1 MCENGAK
8 IAVIL
13 ADGFEEIEAI
23 TLIDILRRAG
33 ANVKIVGL
41 SEKNIRGVHGIK
53 IEADEI
59 FDDVFS
65 RENIDENIDACAK
78 PLNPARDLNQDTKEQ
93 ILEANSPKSTSGCSV
108 KQTPNLDENLAS
120 NLINV
125 AQMDDFDAIL
135 LPGGLPGAKFL
146 AQSKKLG
153 AVLRKFSAQGK
164 KIGAICAAPWAL
176 ASAGILRGEFVCYP
190 GFEKQVLSAND
201 EFMHVQNGEKNSQ
214 ICGENL
220 QNELKFCSD
229 KNVVINGNILTSKG
243 PATAMEF
250 ALILVREICGETKYN
265 EIKSDLLFLNFGFVL
280 SKNLDGNLF

>member
-1 MCENGAK
+1 MGENSTK

-41 SEKNIRGVHGIK
+41 SEKNIRGAHGIK

-65 RENIDENIDACAK
+65 SENIDENIDACAK
-78 PLNPARDLNQDTKEQ
+78 PLNPARDLNQDTKDQ

-108 KQTPNLDENLAS
+108 KQTPNLDENLIDA
-120 NLINV
+120 
-125 AQMDDFDAIL
+125 AQMEFDAIL

-176 ASAGILRGEFVCYP
+176 ASAGVLRGEFVCYP

-201 EFMHVQNGEKNSQ
+201 EFMRVQNGEKNSQ

-220 QNELKFCSD
+220 QNELKFCGD
-229 KNVVINGNILTSKG
+229 KNVVINGSILTSKG

-265 EIKSDLLFLNFGFVL
+265 EIKSDLLF
-280 SKNLDGNLF
+280 

>member
-1 MCENGAK
+1 MCENSTK

-41 SEKNIRGVHGIK
+41 GAKNIRGAHGIK
-53 IEADEI
+53 IEVDEI

-78 PLNPARDLNQDTKEQ
+78 PLNPARDLNQDTKDQ

-108 KQTPNLDENLAS
+108 KQTPNLDENL
-120 NLINV
+120 I
-125 AQMDDFDAIL
+125 DDFDAIL

-153 AVLRKFSAQGK
+153 AVLRKFSARGK
-164 KIGAICAAPWAL
+164 KIVAICAAPWAL
-176 ASAGILRGEFVCYP
+176 ASAGVLRGEFVCYP

-201 EFMHVQNGEKNSQ
+201 EFMRVQNGEKNSQ
-214 ICGENL
+214 ICAENL
-220 QNELKFCSD
+220 QNELKFCGD
-229 KNVVINGNILTSKG
+229 KNVVINGNIFTSKG

-250 ALILVREICGETKYN
+250 ALILVREICGERKYR
-265 EIKSDLLFLNFGFVL
+265 EIKSDLLF
-280 SKNLDGNLF
+280 

>member
-1 MCENGAK
+1 MGENSTK

-41 SEKNIRGVHGIK
+41 SAKNIRGVHGIK

-78 PLNPARDLNQDTKEQ
+78 PLNPARGLNQDTKDQ

-108 KQTPNLDENLAS
+108 KQTPNLDENL
-120 NLINV
+120 I
-125 AQMDDFDAIL
+125 DDFDAIL

-176 ASAGILRGEFVCYP
+176 ASAGVLRGEFVCYP

-201 EFMHVQNGEKNSQ
+201 EFMRVQNGEKNSQ

-229 KNVVINGNILTSKG
+229 KNVVINGNIFTSKG

-250 ALILVREICGETKYN
+250 ALILVREICGEAKYN
-265 EIKSDLLFLNFGFVL
+265 EIKSDLLF
-280 SKNLDGNLF
+280 

>member
-1 MCENGAK
+1 MGENGTK

-41 SEKNIRGVHGIK
+41 SEKNIRGAHGIK

-65 RENIDENIDACAK
+65 RENIDENIDACAR
-78 PLNPARDLNQDTKEQ
+78 PLNPVRDLNQDTKAQNLDQ
-93 ILEANSPKSTSGCSV
+93 ILEANSPKSTIHCSV
-108 KQTPNLDENLAS
+108 KQTPNLDENL
-120 NLINV
+120 I
-125 AQMDDFDAIL
+125 DDFDAIL

-176 ASAGILRGEFVCYP
+176 ASAGVLRGEFVCYP

-201 EFMHVQNGEKNSQ
+201 EFMRVQNGEKNSQ

-250 ALILVREICGETKYN
+250 ALILVREICGEAKYN
-265 EIKSDLLFLNFGFVL
+265 EIKSDLLF
-280 SKNLDGNLF
+280 

>member
-1 MCENGAK
+1 MGENGTK

-41 SEKNIRGVHGIK
+41 SEKNIRGAHGIK

-65 RENIDENIDACAK
+65 RENIDENIDACAR
-78 PLNPARDLNQDTKEQ
+78 PLNPVRDLNQDTKAQNLDQ

-108 KQTPNLDENLAS
+108 KQTPNLDENL
-120 NLINV
+120 I
-125 AQMDDFDAIL
+125 DDFDAIL
-135 LPGGLPGAKFL
+135 LPGGLSGAKFL

-153 AVLRKFSAQGK
+153 AVLRKFSARGK

-176 ASAGILRGEFVCYP
+176 ASVGVLHGEFVCYP

-201 EFMHVQNGEKNSQ
+201 EFMRVQNGEKNSQ

-250 ALILVREICGETKYN
+250 ALILVREICGERKYS
-265 EIKSDLLFLNFGFVL
+265 EIKSDLLF
-280 SKNLDGNLF
+280 

>member
-1 MCENGAK
+1 MCENSTK

-33 ANVKIVGL
+33 ANVKILGF
-41 SEKNIRGVHGIK
+41 SAKNIRGAHGIK

-65 RENIDENIDACAK
+65 RENINENIDACAK
-78 PLNPARDLNQDTKEQ
+78 PLNPARDLNQDTKAQNLDQ
-93 ILEANSPKSTSGCSV
+93 ILEANSPKSTIHCSV
-108 KQTPNLDENLAS
+108 KQTPNLDENL
-120 NLINV
+120 I
-125 AQMDDFDAIL
+125 DDFDAIL

-176 ASAGILRGEFVCYP
+176 ASAGVLRGEFVCYP

-201 EFMHVQNGEKNSQ
+201 EFMRVQNGEKNSQ

-220 QNELKFCSD
+220 QNELKFCGD
-229 KNVVINGNILTSKG
+229 KNVLINGNIFTSKG

-250 ALILVREICGETKYN
+250 ALILVREICGEIKYS
-265 EIKSDLLFLNFGFVL
+265 EIKSDLLF
-280 SKNLDGNLF
+280 

>member
-1 MCENGAK
+1 MCENSTK

-41 SEKNIRGVHGIK
+41 SAKNIRGAHGIK

-65 RENIDENIDACAK
+65 RENINENIDACAK
-78 PLNPARDLNQDTKEQ
+78 PLNSVRDLNQDTKEQ

-108 KQTPNLDENLAS
+108 KQTPNLDENL
-120 NLINV
+120 I
-125 AQMDDFDAIL
+125 DDFDAIL

-153 AVLRKFSAQGK
+153 AVLRRNLVRKVK
-164 KIGAICAAPWAL
+164 RL
-176 ASAGILRGEFVCYP
+176 AR
-190 GFEKQVLSAND
+190 
-201 EFMHVQNGEKNSQ
+201 
-214 ICGENL
+214 
-220 QNELKFCSD
+220 
-229 KNVVINGNILTSKG
+229 
-243 PATAMEF
+243 F
-250 ALILVREICGETKYN
+250 ALRRGLLLVLEFCA
-265 EIKSDLLFLNFGFVL
+265 
-280 SKNLDGNLF
+280 GNLFVILGLKSRF

>member
-1 MCENGAK
+1 MGENSTK

-41 SEKNIRGVHGIK
+41 SAKNIRGAHGIK

-65 RENIDENIDACAK
+65 RENIDENIDACAR

-108 KQTPNLDENLAS
+108 KQTPNLDENL
-120 NLINV
+120 I
-125 AQMDDFDAIL
+125 DDFDAIL

-176 ASAGILRGEFVCYP
+176 ASAGVLRGEFVCYP
-190 GFEKQVLSAND
+190 GFEKQVLIAND
-201 EFMHVQNGEKNSQ
+201 EFMRVQNGEKNSQ

-220 QNELKFCSD
+220 QNELKFCGD
-229 KNVVINGNILTSKG
+229 KNVVINGSILTSKG

-265 EIKSDLLFLNFGFVL
+265 EIKSDLLF
-280 SKNLDGNLF
+280 

>member
-1 MCENGAK
+1 MCENSTK

-41 SEKNIRGVHGIK
+41 SAKNIRGAHGIK

-65 RENIDENIDACAK
+65 RENINENIDACAK
-78 PLNPARDLNQDTKEQ
+78 PLNSVRDLNQDTKEQ

-108 KQTPNLDENLAS
+108 KQTPNLDENL
-120 NLINV
+120 I
-125 AQMDDFDAIL
+125 DDFDAIL

-176 ASAGILRGEFVCYP
+176 ASAGVLRGEFVCYP

-201 EFMHVQNGEKNSQ
+201 EFMRVQNGEKNSQ

-229 KNVVINGNILTSKG
+229 KNVVINGNIFTSKG

-265 EIKSDLLFLNFGFVL
+265 EIKSDLLF
-280 SKNLDGNLF
+280 

>member
-1 MCENGAK
+1 MGENSTK

-41 SEKNIRGVHGIK
+41 SEKNIRGAHGIK

-78 PLNPARDLNQDTKEQ
+78 PLNPARDLNQDIKAQ
-93 ILEANSPKSTSGCSV
+93 ILETNSPKSTIHCSV
-108 KQTPNLDENLAS
+108 KQTPNLDENL
-120 NLINV
+120 I
-125 AQMDDFDAIL
+125 DDFDAIL

-164 KIGAICAAPWAL
+164 KISAICAAPWAL
-176 ASAGILRGEFVCYP
+176 ASAGVLRGEFVCYP
-190 GFEKQVLSAND
+190 GFEKQVLIAND
-201 EFMHVQNGEKNSQ
+201 EFMRVQNGKKNSQ
-214 ICGENL
+214 ICAENL
-220 QNELKFCSD
+220 QNELKFCGD
-229 KNVVINGNILTSKG
+229 KNVVINGSILTSKG

-250 ALILVREICGETKYN
+250 ALILVREICGEIKYN
-265 EIKSDLLFLNFGFVL
+265 EIKSDLLF
-280 SKNLDGNLF
+280 

>member
-1 MCENGAK
+1 MGENSTK

-41 SEKNIRGVHGIK
+41 SEKNIRGAHGIK

-78 PLNPARDLNQDTKEQ
+78 PLNPARDLNQDIKAQ
-93 ILEANSPKSTSGCSV
+93 ILETNSPKSTIHCSV
-108 KQTPNLDENLAS
+108 KQTPNLDENL
-120 NLINV
+120 I
-125 AQMDDFDAIL
+125 DDFDAIL

-153 AVLRKFSAQGK
+153 AVLRKFSAQSK

-176 ASAGILRGEFVCYP
+176 ASAGVLRGEFVCYP

-201 EFMHVQNGEKNSQ
+201 EFMRVQNGEKNSQ

-220 QNELKFCSD
+220 QNELKFCGD
-229 KNVVINGNILTSKG
+229 KNVLINGNIFTSKG
-243 PATAMEF
+243 PSTAMEF
-250 ALILVREICGETKYN
+250 ALILVREICGEIKYS
-265 EIKSDLLFLNFGFVL
+265 EIKSDLLF
-280 SKNLDGNLF
+280 

>member
-1 MCENGAK
+1 MGENGTK

-41 SEKNIRGVHGIK
+41 SEKNIRGAHGIK

-59 FDDVFS
+59 FDDVFL
-65 RENIDENIDACAK
+65 RENINENIDACAK
-78 PLNPARDLNQDTKEQ
+78 PLNPARDLNQDTKAQNLDQ
-93 ILEANSPKSTSGCSV
+93 ILEANSPKSTIHCSV
-108 KQTPNLDENLAS
+108 KQTPNLDENL
-120 NLINV
+120 I
-125 AQMDDFDAIL
+125 DDFDAIL

-153 AVLRKFSAQGK
+153 AVLRKFSAQSK

-176 ASAGILRGEFVCYP
+176 ASAGVLRGEFVCYP

-201 EFMHVQNGEKNSQ
+201 EFMRVQNGEKNSQ

-220 QNELKFCSD
+220 QNELKFCGD
-229 KNVVINGNILTSKG
+229 KNVLINGNIFTSKG
-243 PATAMEF
+243 PSTAMEF
-250 ALILVREICGETKYN
+250 ALILVREICGEIKYS
-265 EIKSDLLFLNFGFVL
+265 EIKSDLLF
-280 SKNLDGNLF
+280 

>member
-1 MCENGAK
+1 MCENSTK

-41 SEKNIRGVHGIK
+41 SEKNIRGAHGIK

-93 ILEANSPKSTSGCSV
+93 ILEANSPKSTIHCSV
-108 KQTPNLDENLAS
+108 KQTPNLDENL
-120 NLINV
+120 I
-125 AQMDDFDAIL
+125 DDFDAIL

-153 AVLRKFSAQGK
+153 AVLRKFSVQGK

-176 ASAGILRGEFVCYP
+176 ASAGVLRGEFVCYP

-201 EFMHVQNGEKNSQ
+201 EFMRVQNGEKNSQ

-220 QNELKFCSD
+220 QNELKFCGD

-265 EIKSDLLFLNFGFVL
+265 EIKSDLLF
-280 SKNLDGNLF
+280 

>member
-1 MCENGAK
+1 MGENSTK

-41 SEKNIRGVHGIK
+41 SEKNIRGAHGIK

-108 KQTPNLDENLAS
+108 KQTPNLDENL
-120 NLINV
+120 I
-125 AQMDDFDAIL
+125 DDFDAIL

-176 ASAGILRGEFVCYP
+176 ASAGVLRGEFVCYP

-201 EFMHVQNGEKNSQ
+201 EFMRVQDGEKNSQ

-220 QNELKFCSD
+220 QNELKFCGD

-250 ALILVREICGETKYN
+250 ALILVREICGEAKYN
-265 EIKSDLLFLNFGFVL
+265 EIKSDLLF
-280 SKNLDGNLF
+280 

>member
-1 MCENGAK
+1 MGENGTK

-23 TLIDILRRAG
+23 TLIDILRRSG
-33 ANVKIVGL
+33 ANVKIVGF
-41 SEKNIRGVHGIK
+41 SAKNIRGAHGIK

-65 RENIDENIDACAK
+65 RENINENIDACAK
-78 PLNPARDLNQDTKEQ
+78 PLNPARDLNQDTKAQNLDQ
-93 ILEANSPKSTSGCSV
+93 ILEANSPKSTIHCSV
-108 KQTPNLDENLAS
+108 KQTPNLDENL
-120 NLINV
+120 I
-125 AQMDDFDAIL
+125 DDFDAIL

-176 ASAGILRGEFVCYP
+176 ASAGVLRGEFVCYP

-201 EFMHVQNGEKNSQ
+201 EFMRVQNGEKNSQ

-220 QNELKFCSD
+220 QNELKFCGD
-229 KNVVINGNILTSKG
+229 KNVLINVNIFTSKG
-243 PATAMEF
+243 PSTAMEF
-250 ALILVREICGETKYN
+250 ALILVREICGERKYS
-265 EIKSDLLFLNFGFVL
+265 EIKSYLLF
-280 SKNLDGNLF
+280 

>member
-1 MCENGAK
+1 MGENGTK

-41 SEKNIRGVHGIK
+41 SAKNIRGAHGIK

-65 RENIDENIDACAK
+65 CENIDENIDACAK
-78 PLNPARDLNQDTKEQ
+78 PLNPARDLNQDTKAQNLDQ
-93 ILEANSPKSTSGCSV
+93 ILKANSPKSTIHCSV
-108 KQTPNLDENLAS
+108 KQTPNLDENL
-120 NLINV
+120 I
-125 AQMDDFDAIL
+125 DDFDAIL

-164 KIGAICAAPWAL
+164 EIGAICAAPWAL
-176 ASAGILRGEFVCYP
+176 ASAGVLRGEFVCYP

-201 EFMHVQNGEKNSQ
+201 EFMRVQNGEKNSQ

-220 QNELKFCSD
+220 QNELKFCDD
-229 KNVVINGNILTSKG
+229 KNVVINGNIFTSKG

-250 ALILVREICGETKYN
+250 ALILVREICGEAKYN
-265 EIKSDLLFLNFGFVL
+265 EIKSDLLF
-280 SKNLDGNLF
+280 

>member
-1 MCENGAK
+1 MGENSTK

-41 SEKNIRGVHGIK
+41 SEKNIRGAHGIK

-65 RENIDENIDACAK
+65 SENIDENIDACAK
-78 PLNPARDLNQDTKEQ
+78 PLNSARDLNQDTKDQ

-108 KQTPNLDENLAS
+108 KQTPNLDENL
-120 NLINV
+120 I
-125 AQMDDFDAIL
+125 DDFDAIL

-176 ASAGILRGEFVCYP
+176 ASAGVLRGEFVCYP

-201 EFMHVQNGEKNSQ
+201 EFMRVQNGEKNSQ

-229 KNVVINGNILTSKG
+229 KNVVINGSILTSKG

-250 ALILVREICGETKYN
+250 ALILVREICGEAKYN
-265 EIKSDLLFLNFGFVL
+265 EIKSDLLF
-280 SKNLDGNLF
+280 

>member
-1 MCENGAK
+1 MGENSTK

-41 SEKNIRGVHGIK
+41 SEKNIRGAHGIK

-78 PLNPARDLNQDTKEQ
+78 PLNPARDLNQDIKAQNLDQ
-93 ILEANSPKSTSGCSV
+93 ILEANSPKSTIHCNV
-108 KQTPNLDENLAS
+108 KQTPNLDENL
-120 NLINV
+120 I
-125 AQMDDFDAIL
+125 DDFDAIL

-153 AVLRKFSAQGK
+153 AVLRKFSAQSK

-176 ASAGILRGEFVCYP
+176 ASAGVLRGEFVCYP

-201 EFMHVQNGEKNSQ
+201 EFMRVQNGEKNSQ

-220 QNELKFCSD
+220 QNELKFCGN
-229 KNVVINGNILTSKG
+229 KNVLINGSILTSKG
-243 PATAMEF
+243 PSTAMEF
-250 ALILVREICGETKYN
+250 ALILVREICGEIKYS
-265 EIKSDLLFLNFGFVL
+265 EIKSDLLF
-280 SKNLDGNLF
+280 

>member
-1 MCENGAK
+1 MCENSTK

-41 SEKNIRGVHGIK
+41 SEKNIRGAHGIK

-93 ILEANSPKSTSGCSV
+93 ILEANSPKSTIHCSV
-108 KQTPNLDENLAS
+108 KQTPNLDENL
-120 NLINV
+120 I
-125 AQMDDFDAIL
+125 DDFDAIL

-153 AVLRKFSAQGK
+153 TVLRKFSAQGK

-201 EFMHVQNGEKNSQ
+201 EFMRVQNGKKNSQ
-214 ICGENL
+214 ICAENL
-220 QNELKFCSD
+220 QNELKFCGD
-229 KNVVINGNILTSKG
+229 KNVVINGSILTSKG

-250 ALILVREICGETKYN
+250 ALILVREICGERKYN
-265 EIKSDLLFLNFGFVL
+265 EIKSDLLF
-280 SKNLDGNLF
+280 

>member
-1 MCENGAK
+1 MGENSTK

-41 SEKNIRGVHGIK
+41 SEKNICGAHGIK

-65 RENIDENIDACAK
+65 RENINENIDACAK
-78 PLNPARDLNQDTKEQ
+78 PLNPARDLNQDTKEQNLDQ

-108 KQTPNLDENLAS
+108 KQTPNLDENL
-120 NLINV
+120 I
-125 AQMDDFDAIL
+125 DDFDAIL

-176 ASAGILRGEFVCYP
+176 ASAGVLCGEFVCYP

-201 EFMHVQNGEKNSQ
+201 EFMRVQNGEKNSQ

-250 ALILVREICGETKYN
+250 ALILVREICGEAKYN
-265 EIKSDLLFLNFGFVL
+265 EIKSDLLF
-280 SKNLDGNLF
+280 

>member
-1 MCENGAK
+1 MGENSTK

-41 SEKNIRGVHGIK
+41 SEKNIRGAHGIK

-78 PLNPARDLNQDTKEQ
+78 PLNPARNLNQDTKAQNLDQ

-108 KQTPNLDENLAS
+108 KQTPNLDENL
-120 NLINV
+120 I
-125 AQMDDFDAIL
+125 DDFDAIL

-176 ASAGILRGEFVCYP
+176 ASAGVLRGEFVCYP

-201 EFMHVQNGEKNSQ
+201 EFMRVQNGEKNSQ

-229 KNVVINGNILTSKG
+229 KNVVINGSILTSKG
-243 PATAMEF
+243 PSTAMEF
-250 ALILVREICGETKYN
+250 ALILVREICGEAKYN
-265 EIKSDLLFLNFGFVL
+265 EIKSDLLF
-280 SKNLDGNLF
+280 

>member
-1 MCENGAK
+1 MGENGTK

-41 SEKNIRGVHGIK
+41 SSKNIRGAHGIK

-78 PLNPARDLNQDTKEQ
+78 PLNPARDLNQDTKDQ

-108 KQTPNLDENLAS
+108 KQTPNLDENL
-120 NLINV
+120 I
-125 AQMDDFDAIL
+125 DDFDAIL

-176 ASAGILRGEFVCYP
+176 ASAGVLRGEFVCYP

-201 EFMHVQNGEKNSQ
+201 EFMRVQNGEKNSQ

-220 QNELKFCSD
+220 QNELKFCGD

-265 EIKSDLLFLNFGFVL
+265 EIKSDLLF
-280 SKNLDGNLF
+280 

>member
-1 MCENGAK
+1 MGENGTK

-41 SEKNIRGVHGIK
+41 SSKNIRGAHGIK

-93 ILEANSPKSTSGCSV
+93 NLDQILEANSPKSTIHCSV
-108 KQTPNLDENLAS
+108 KQTPNLDENL
-120 NLINV
+120 I
-125 AQMDDFDAIL
+125 DDFDAIL

-176 ASAGILRGEFVCYP
+176 ASAGVLRGEFVCYP

-201 EFMHVQNGEKNSQ
+201 EFMRVQNGEKNSQ

-220 QNELKFCSD
+220 QNELKFCGD
-229 KNVVINGNILTSKG
+229 KNVLINGNILTSKG

-265 EIKSDLLFLNFGFVL
+265 EIKSDLLF
-280 SKNLDGNLF
+280 

>member
-1 MCENGAK
+1 MGENSTK

-41 SEKNIRGVHGIK
+41 SEKNIRGAHGIK

-78 PLNPARDLNQDTKEQ
+78 PLNPARDLNQDTKAQNLDQ
-93 ILEANSPKSTSGCSV
+93 ILEANSPKSTIHCNV
-108 KQTPNLDENLAS
+108 KQTPNLDENL
-120 NLINV
+120 I
-125 AQMDDFDAIL
+125 DDFDAIL

-153 AVLRKFSAQGK
+153 AVLRKFSAQSK

-176 ASAGILRGEFVCYP
+176 ASAGVLRGEFVCYP

-201 EFMHVQNGEKNSQ
+201 EFMRVQNGEKNSQ

-220 QNELKFCSD
+220 QNELKFCGN
-229 KNVVINGNILTSKG
+229 KNVLINGNIFTSKG
-243 PATAMEF
+243 PSTAMEF
-250 ALILVREICGETKYN
+250 ALILVREICGEIKYS
-265 EIKSDLLFLNFGFVL
+265 EIKSDLLF
-280 SKNLDGNLF
+280 

>member
-1 MCENGAK
+1 MGENGTK

-23 TLIDILRRAG
+23 TLIDILRRAD

-41 SEKNIRGVHGIK
+41 SAKNIRGAHGIK

-65 RENIDENIDACAK
+65 RENINENIDACAK
-78 PLNPARDLNQDTKEQ
+78 PLNPARDLNQDIKVQNLDQ
-93 ILEANSPKSTSGCSV
+93 ILEANSPKSTIHCSV
-108 KQTPNLDENLAS
+108 KQTPNLDENL
-120 NLINV
+120 I
-125 AQMDDFDAIL
+125 DDFDAIL

-176 ASAGILRGEFVCYP
+176 ASAGVLRGEFVCYP

-201 EFMHVQNGEKNSQ
+201 EFMRVQNGEKNSQ
-214 ICGENL
+214 IYAENL
-220 QNELKFCSD
+220 QNELKFCGD
-229 KNVVINGNILTSKG
+229 KNVLINGNIFTSKG
-243 PATAMEF
+243 PSTAMEF
-250 ALILVREICGETKYN
+250 ALILVREICGERKYS
-265 EIKSDLLFLNFGFVL
+265 EIKSDLLF
-280 SKNLDGNLF
+280 